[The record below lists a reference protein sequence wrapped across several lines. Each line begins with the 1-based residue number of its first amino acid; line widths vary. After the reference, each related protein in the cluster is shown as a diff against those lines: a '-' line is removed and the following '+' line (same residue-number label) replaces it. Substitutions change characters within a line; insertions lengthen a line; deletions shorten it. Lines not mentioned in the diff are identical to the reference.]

1 MVAFSC
7 ILILYGGIN
16 ARPINI
22 EIPGGMTLLLLRVGD
37 VPEHGISLQN
47 FKHPMI

>member
-1 MVAFSC
+1 VVAFSC

-37 VPEHGISLQN
+37 VPDHGISLQN
-47 FKHPMI
+47 LNIP